1 MKAAMINRYD
11 ELQNLFRRASC
22 GIALLAGLS
31 ACGGGSGGGTS
42 TPPPTPVAP
51 AETPRYLL
59 GGTVSGLLPGAS
71 VVLANG
77 TEKLTVT
84 ANGAFSFAGKL
95 AAGASYEGK
104 VDSASEGLGCSI
116 AQGSATMGNADVTTL
131 AVRCLPVVLAGMQE
145 KIQLL
150 AGMVSDATGNYYIAD
165 AGNQVIHKLGA
176 DGTLSVYAGVMGKRG
191 VDDGPV
197 SSATF
202 SFIAGSR
209 LAIDRQANL
218 YVSDYC
224 HAVLRKITPAGMV
237 STVAGQRRSSC
248 EVDDLEPASAYVD
261 GQKEQARFGLPG
273 SMAMDV
279 NGDVLLVDAHKNT
292 IRRVTENGV
301 VSTLAWAFA
310 PMPEVNSNY
319 QSVGRLAID
328 PAGNVYFSDVTG
340 GYLFRIQNGIAVK
353 VAGNRSQNS
362 SVDGIGGAASFF
374 RIRGM
379 QFNRDGE
386 LLLADGGSIR
396 KVQADG
402 KVTTLLGA
410 AMPDA
415 NGQAP
420 GFKQLTEMVLE
431 PSGAMV
437 VYDLGRHMLR
447 RLDQDGKLS
456 TLTALPGHIGLVDG
470 VGAAARLTL
479 GYARAVVAD
488 GAGNVYL
495 ADDVNK
501 VIRRVTPDGTVS
513 IFAGIAGK
521 DGRVDGARGT
531 ATLDGPVAMVFDK
544 DGNLYFAD
552 QYHGMPWL
560 VLRKINKQGE
570 VSSISELPVSH
581 GTRFALAVDQ
591 QDNVYWLHNVGDG
604 IYRRPPGGEFTLLLP
619 FENAMKALN
628 GKTGTRDYISAASL
642 TVDRRGALYFEDVQ
656 HHVIFKVAQN
666 GDVSHFAGT
675 SLRSDGKDGPPGTGS
690 LMASDYFPLAINA
703 NDNLYTGGQDGIRRI
718 DSAGVISTPQL
729 GWGSPVLSTF
739 AIGNGVLY
747 GFTAQALIQAPLP

>member
-11 ELQNLFRRASC
+11 ELQNLLRRASC
-22 GIALLAGLS
+22 GIALLAALS
-31 ACGGGSGGGTS
+31 ACGGGSSGGT
-42 TPPPTPVAP
+42 TTPVAP
-51 AETPRYLL
+51 VETPRYLL

-77 TEKLTVT
+77 ADKVTVT
-84 ANGAFSFAGKL
+84 ANGRFSFAGKL
-95 AAGASYEGK
+95 AAGTSYESK
-104 VDSASEGLGCSI
+104 VDSASAGLGCSI
-116 AQGSATMGNADVTTL
+116 AQGAATMGNADVSTL
-131 AVRCLPVVLAGMQE
+131 AVRCLPIVLAGVQE
-145 KIQLL
+145 KIQVV
-150 AGMVSDATGNYYIAD
+150 AGMVSDAAGNYYIAD
-165 AGNQVIHKLGA
+165 AGNHVIHKLGT
-176 DGTLSVYAGVMGKRG
+176 DGNLSVYAGVMGKRG

-202 SFIAGSR
+202 SFIEGSR
-209 LAIDRQANL
+209 LAIDRQENL
-218 YVSDYC
+218 FVSDYC
-224 HAVLRKITPAGMV
+224 HAVLRKITPAGVV

-273 SMAMDV
+273 SLAIDV
-279 NGDVLLVDAHKNT
+279 NGDVLLVDMHKNA
-292 IRRVTENGV
+292 IRRVTANGV
-301 VSTLAWAFA
+301 VSTLAWTFS
-310 PMPEVNSNY
+310 PMPEVNSNF
-319 QSVGRLAID
+319 QHVGRLAID
-328 PAGNVYFSDVTG
+328 PAGNVYFSDATG
-340 GYLFRIQNGIAVK
+340 AYLFRIQNGMAVK
-353 VAGNRSQNS
+353 VAGNRLQRS

-374 RIRGM
+374 RLRGM
-379 QFNRDGE
+379 HFNHAGE
-386 LLLADGGSIR
+386 LLLADGSSIR

-410 AMPDA
+410 GMLDA

-456 TLTALPGHIGLVDG
+456 TLPALPGHIGLVDG

-488 GAGNVYL
+488 TAGNVYL

-501 VIRRVTPDGTVS
+501 VIRRVTPDGAVS

-521 DGRVDGARGT
+521 DGGVDGGRGT
-531 ATLDGPVAMVFDK
+531 ATLEGPVAMAFDK
-544 DGNLYFAD
+544 EGNLYFAD
-552 QYHGMPWL
+552 QYHGQPRL
-560 VLRKINKQGE
+560 ALRKINKQGE
-570 VSSISELPVSH
+570 VSSIDYLPTSH
-581 GTRFALAVDQ
+581 GTRFALAIDQ
-591 QDNVYWLHNVGDG
+591 QNNIYWVHNVGNG
-604 IYRRPPGGEFTLLLP
+604 IYRRPPGGEFALFMP
-619 FENAMKALN
+619 YDNAMKVLN
-628 GKTGTRDYISAASL
+628 GKTGTRDYISAAAL
-642 TVDRRGALYFEDVQ
+642 AVDRHGTLYFEDVQ

-675 SLRSDGKDGPPGTGS
+675 ALQSGGKDGPPGIGTLPS
-690 LMASDYFPLAINA
+690 SDYFPLMMDA
-703 NDNLYTGGQDGIRRI
+703 NDNLYTGSQDALRRI
-718 DSAGVISTPQL
+718 DTAGVISTPQL

-739 AIGNGVLY
+739 TIGNGVLY
-747 GFTAQALIQAPLP
+747 GFTAQAVIQAPLP

>member
-11 ELQNLFRRASC
+11 ELHNLFRRVGCSV
-22 GIALLAGLS
+22 ALLAGLS
-31 ACGGGSGGGTS
+31 ACGGGSSGGTA
-42 TPPPTPVAP
+42 TPVP
-51 AETPRYLL
+51 PVETSTYLL
-59 GGTVSGLLPGAS
+59 GGTVSGLLPGTS
-71 VVLANG
+71 VVLTNG
-77 TEKLTVT
+77 VDKVTVT
-84 ANGAFSFAGKL
+84 ANGPFSFAGKL
-95 AAGASYEGK
+95 AAGTAYQGK

-116 AQGSATMGNADVTTL
+116 AQGSATMGNADVGTL
-131 AVRCLPVVLAGMQE
+131 VVRCLPVVLAGMQE
-145 KIQLL
+145 KIQRL
-150 AGMVSDATGNYYIAD
+150 AGMVSDAAGNYYIAD
-165 AGNQVIHKLGA
+165 AGNQVIHKLGT

-202 SFIAGSR
+202 SFIEGSR

-218 YVSDYC
+218 FVSDYC

-261 GQKEQARFGLPG
+261 GQKDQARLGLPG
-273 SMAMDV
+273 TLAIDV

-292 IRRVTENGV
+292 IRRVTANGM
-301 VSTLAWAFA
+301 VSTLAWTFA
-310 PMPEVNSNY
+310 PMPEVSSDF
-319 QSVGRLAID
+319 QRVGRLALD
-328 PAGNVYFSDVTG
+328 SAGSVYFADATG
-340 GYLFRIQNGIAVK
+340 SYLFRIHNGLAVK

-362 SVDGIGGAASFF
+362 SVDGTGGAASFF

-402 KVTTLLGA
+402 RVSTVLGA
-410 AMPDA
+410 GMPDA
-415 NGQAP
+415 NGQVP
-420 GFKQLTEMVLE
+420 GFKQLNDMLLD
-431 PSGAMV
+431 PSGALV

-447 RLDQDGKLS
+447 KLERNGVLS
-456 TLTALPGHIGLVDG
+456 TVPALPGHIGFVDG

-488 GAGNVYL
+488 AAGNVYL

-501 VIRRVTPDGTVS
+501 VIRRVTPDGAAS
-513 IFAGIAGK
+513 LFAGMAGK

-531 ATLDGPVAMVFDK
+531 ATLQGPVAMAFDRE
-544 DGNLYFAD
+544 GNLYFAD

-570 VSSISELPVSH
+570 VSSIAELPVSY

-591 QDNVYWLHNVGDG
+591 QDNVYWVNNAGNG
-604 IYRRPPGGEFTLLLP
+604 IYRRPPGGEFALLMP
-619 FENAMKALN
+619 FENAMKVLN
-628 GKTGTRDYISAASL
+628 GKLGTRDYISAASL
-642 TVDRRGALYFEDVQ
+642 AVDRRGALYFEDIQ
-656 HHVIFKVAQN
+656 HHVIFKVAQS

-690 LMASDYFPLAINA
+690 LMAGDYFPLAIDA

-739 AIGNGVLY
+739 AIGNGVFY
-747 GFTAQALIQAPLP
+747 GFTAQALIQTPLP